1 METKY
6 IRESRVVKTSH
17 VFPEATNNH
26 NTLFGGQLMRD
37 IDDIASI
44 AAMRHCRS
52 EVVTAST
59 DSVDFLHPITPDDSV
74 CLEAYVT
81 FTGKSSMEVFVKVI
95 AEHLLSGERH
105 IGATAFLTFVSLD
118 ENKKPLPVPK
128 VIPESEEEKNLHE
141 TAPARAEKRREHR
154 QASKE
159 LAGLLTTQKPW
170 E

>member
-1 METKY
+1 MENKY

-17 VFPEATNNH
+17 VFPESTNNH
-26 NTLFGGQLMRD
+26 KTLFGGQLMRD

-59 DSVDFLHPITPDDSV
+59 DSVDFLYPITPDDSV

-95 AEHLLSGERH
+95 AEHLLSGERK

-118 ENKKPLPVPK
+118 QNKKPLSVPK
-128 VIPESEEEKNLHE
+128 VIPETEEENNLHQ
-141 TAPARAEKRREHR
+141 TAPARAEKRHEHR